1 MVTRAQ
7 RYLRSRTVALSS
19 SVNAAIA
26 QPTQGQRLSLSFES
40 DTDREL
46 FATELEFAFRKSP
59 RRFETWNA
67 SIAVPVLNANEAN
80 YVKRLAQKYDGV
92 KMSNTPVAASLPGQD
107 PAQQEEE
114 APMCEMS
121 MTFETPQS
129 AVAFATN
136 MMKMGAKTAV
146 DGTAV
151 KCSFPFAQAS
161 KALSL
166 SARSLNM
173 GSSSVAAGPTSMTFT
188 FENAAKAKLF
198 KTKASAISQGEV
210 QWDGGSKVKFK
221 GPNEGKLREARAIAR
236 SIDPKSIPG
245 ASS

>member
-7 RYLRSRTVALSS
+7 RYLRSRNVAMSAS
-19 SVNAAIA
+19 IA
-26 QPTQGQRLSLSFES
+26 QPTRAQRLSLSFNS
-40 DTDREL
+40 DIDREL

-59 RRFETWNA
+59 RRLETWNA
-67 SIAVPVLNANEAN
+67 SIAVPVLNANEAGF
-80 YVKRLAQKYDGV
+80 VKRLAQKYDGV
-92 KMSNTPVAASLPGQD
+92 KMSNGPTTSTSLPGEQ
-107 PAQQEEE
+107 PQEE

-121 MTFETPQS
+121 MTFANQQG

-136 MMKMGAKTAV
+136 MMKMGAKTSV
-146 DGTAV
+146 DGNSV

-166 SARSLNM
+166 SARSLSIGNTV
-173 GSSSVAAGPTSMTFT
+173 SAGPTSMTFT

-210 QWDGGSKVKFK
+210 QWEGGNKVKFK

-245 ASS
+245 ASA